1 VIAMSNPLDTLNVA
15 AEAEA
20 LPLELL
26 QPLDSNNP
34 SSTPVR
40 LSGPEQ
46 RLTVTPDPG
55 VGDASLLPPS
65 QLLIGKDGVTR
76 SIWPVHLAGWQAL
89 GWQLLSP
96 ATGGD
101 DPASVEAGNNAPEPA
116 VDPGQAPPEQEQ
128 PEPELVDALDL
139 EPEQPGV
146 TEPASAPDE
155 STPSGEPL
163 ASTEATTSDGEALL
177 ASQPTDF
184 QAMTKA
190 QIVEFCSTVYGV
202 ELDGSQTKAELV
214 EQAMAL
220 EAQASGNSAAASDPA
235 DLAALELGDALL

>member
-1 VIAMSNPLDTLNVA
+1 MSNPLDTLNVA

-96 ATGGD
+96 ASGGD
-101 DPASVEAGNNAPEPA
+101 EPGP
-116 VDPGQAPPEQEQ
+116 VDIGDNT
-128 PEPELVDALDL
+128 PEPELVDSLDL
-139 EPEQPGV
+139 EPEQPAA
-146 TEPASAPDE
+146 TETAPAPDE
-155 STPSGEPL
+155 PTSADDPL
-163 ASTEATTSDGEALL
+163 ETTTDGGEALL
-177 ASQPTDF
+177 VSERTDF

-214 EQAMAL
+214 EQAMAM
-220 EAQASGNSAAASDPA
+220 EAQASASGTASGSNEGINDAA
-235 DLAALELGDALL
+235 DLAALELGSALL

>member
-1 VIAMSNPLDTLNVA
+1 MDTAMPLQ
-15 AEAEA
+15 
-20 LPLELL
+20 LL

-34 SSTPVR
+34 ASTPVH

-46 RLTVTPDPG
+46 RLIVTPDPG
-55 VGDASLLPPS
+55 VGDESLLPPS
-65 QLLIGKDGVTR
+65 QLLISKGGMSR

-89 GWQLLSP
+89 GWQLHTQP
-96 ATGGD
+96 A
-101 DPASVEAGNNAPEPA
+101 EAAPEPE
-116 VDPGQAPPEQEQ
+116 PE

-139 EPEQPGV
+139 EPEQPEA
-146 TEPASAPDE
+146 TEPASALDE
-155 STPSGEPL
+155 ATPTGEPL
-163 ASTEATTSDGEALL
+163 ESTETATSGSEALL

-190 QIVEFCSTVYGV
+190 QIVDYCSAVHGV
-202 ELDGSQTKAELV
+202 ELDSSQTKAELV

-220 EAQASGNSAAASDPA
+220 EVQANDTAAA

>member
-1 VIAMSNPLDTLNVA
+1 MSNPLDTLNVA

-89 GWQLLSP
+89 GWQLLRP
-96 ATGGD
+96 ASGGD

-116 VDPGQAPPEQEQ
+116 VDSGQAPPEQEQ

-139 EPEQPGV
+139 EAEQP
-146 TEPASAPDE
+146 APDE
-155 STPSGEPL
+155 PTPTGEPL
-163 ASTEATTSDGEALL
+163 ESTETTTSDGEALL

-214 EQAMAL
+214 EQATTL
-220 EAQASGNSAAASDPA
+220 ESQASGSSTPTSDGTGVASSDPA